1 MSSVFCVHSIHA
13 PAVEIDE
20 AGTYTLD
27 GATRI
32 KLGEPLFTAE
42 TFEEAERLRQERI
55 DHARR

>member
-1 MSSVFCVHSIHA
+1 MTWAVHSVHA

-27 GATRI
+27 GQTRI

-42 TFEEAERLRQERI
+42 TREEAERLRRERI
-55 DHARR
+55 DHDR

>member
-1 MSSVFCVHSIHA
+1 MFAVHSIHA

-20 AGTYTLD
+20 TGTYTID
-27 GATRI
+27 GTTRI

-42 TFEEAERLRQERI
+42 TCDEAERLRHERI

>member
-1 MSSVFCVHSIHA
+1 MFAVHSIHA

-20 AGTYTLD
+20 TGTYTID

-42 TFEEAERLRQERI
+42 TREEAERLRQERI
-55 DHARR
+55 DHAQR